1 MLIVVSPAKTLDY
14 ESPLPPG
21 LVPTRPDFLA
31 DSAEL
36 IAILA
41 DFTPAEI
48 ASLMSL
54 SDKLAALNVARYQT
68 WHPDYAEPE
77 ARPAVFAFKGDVY
90 TGIEIGRFG
99 SADLA
104 QAQKHLR
111 ILSGLYGL
119 LRPLDLML
127 PYRLEM
133 GTELVNAR
141 GRNLYAFWGDLIT
154 EALNAALAEQGDD
167 VLVNLA
173 SGEYFRSVNTRKL
186 QGRIITPQFR
196 DEKHGQFKIISF
208 FAKKARGRMAAWLLQ
223 NRIAHPDDIR
233 GYDVDGYTFNAALSR
248 GDDMVFTRLEQGGC
262 PEGV

>member
-14 ESPLPPG
+14 ESALPALPE
-21 LVPTRPDFLA
+21 LTRPDFLA

-68 WHPDYAEPE
+68 WRPGYDLPE
-77 ARPAVFAFKGDVY
+77 ARPAAFAFKGDVY
-90 TGIEIGRFG
+90 TGLEIERF
-99 SADLA
+99 SAADLGQA
-104 QAQKHLR
+104 QAHLR

-133 GTELVNAR
+133 GTELVNGR
-141 GRNLYAFWGDLIT
+141 GRNLYAFWGDQIT
-154 EALNAALAEQGDD
+154 EALNAALAAQGDD
-167 VLVNLA
+167 ILVNLA
-173 SGEYFRSVNTRKL
+173 SNEYFKAVNARKL
-186 QGRIITPQFR
+186 QGRIVTPHFR
-196 DEKHGQFKIISF
+196 DEKNGQYKVISF

-223 NRIAHPDDIR
+223 NRIGSPDDMQAF
-233 GYDVDGYTFNAALSR
+233 DVDGYAFNAALSR
-248 GDDMVFTRLEQGGC
+248 GDDLVFTRPEQGGC

>member
-14 ESPLPPG
+14 ESALPAG
-21 LVPTRPDFLA
+21 LAVTRPDFLA
-31 DSAEL
+31 DSSEL
-36 IAILA
+36 IGILA
-41 DFTPAEI
+41 DYTPAEL

-68 WHPDYAEPE
+68 WTPSLPEPA

-90 TGIEIGRFG
+90 TGLEIERF
-99 SADLA
+99 SHEELA
-104 QAQKHLR
+104 RAQSHLR

-133 GTELVNAR
+133 GTELANAR
-141 GRNLYAFWGDLIT
+141 GRSLYAFWGDRIT
-154 EALNAALAEQGDD
+154 EALNAALAAQGDD
-167 VLVNLA
+167 VLINLA
-173 SGEYFRSVNTRKL
+173 SNEYFKAVNARKL

-196 DEKHGQFKIISF
+196 DEKNGQYKVISF

-223 NRIAHPDDIR
+223 NRVATADDIR
-233 GYDVDGYTFNAALSR
+233 AYDVDGYTFNAALSR
-248 GDDMVFTRLEQGGC
+248 GDDLVFTRPEQGGC
-262 PEGV
+262 PEGI

>member
-14 ESPLPPG
+14 ESPLPAG
-21 LVPTRPDFLA
+21 LKVTRPDFLA

-36 IAILA
+36 IDILREY
-41 DFTPAEI
+41 TPAEI

-68 WHPDYAEPE
+68 WGPDYAAPE

-90 TGIEIGRFG
+90 TGLQVERFS

-104 QAQKHLR
+104 QAQGHLR

-133 GTELVNAR
+133 GTELTNAR
-141 GRNLYAFWGDLIT
+141 GRNLYAFWGDQIT

-167 VLVNLA
+167 ILINLA
-173 SGEYFRSVNTRKL
+173 SSEYFRSVNPRRL

-196 DEKHGQFKIISF
+196 DEKNGQYKIISF

-223 NRIAHPDDIR
+223 NRIATPDDIR
-233 GYDVDGYTFNAALSR
+233 AYDVDGYAFNPALSK
-248 GDDMVFTRLEQGGC
+248 GDDMVFTRAEQTNC
-262 PEGV
+262 PEGL